1 MAAGPRLAGWMALAY
16 YGAPV
21 LVVVVVALAVLML
34 IPKPVAVAIL
44 QQLRQL
50 LG

>member
-1 MAAGPRLAGWMALAY
+1 MAAGPRLTWSMALAY

-21 LVVVVVALAVLML
+21 LLIVALALAALLL
-34 IPKPVAVAIL
+34 IPEPLAVEMMRR
-44 QQLRQL
+44 LRDC

>member
-1 MAAGPRLAGWMALAY
+1 MAAGPRLTWWMALAY

-21 LVVVVVALAVLML
+21 IMTITLAIAALML
-34 IPKPVAVAIL
+34 TPKPIAVAIL
-44 QQLRQL
+44 QRLRLL

>member
-1 MAAGPRLAGWMALAY
+1 MAAGPRLTWWMALAY

-21 LVVVVVALAVLML
+21 LLIVALAFGVLLL
-34 IPKPVAVAIL
+34 IPKPLAVAIL
-44 QQLRQL
+44 KHIRLL